1 MNNSYHE
8 KLSNLLSLIISQ
20 LPDNQAKEDIIVLF
34 EDFKNTEMSDTN
46 NTGTKK
52 FIPPTLKD
60 VENYLVLQNVL
71 NPVENA
77 ERFVNFY
84 EAKGWMIGKN
94 KMKSWQSAVKS
105 WNLPVRHSKKTKII
119 V

>member
-1 MNNSYHE
+1 MNYHK
-8 KLSNLLSLIISQ
+8 KLSTLLTLIVQQ
-20 LPDNQAKEDIIVLF
+20 LPDNQVREEIITLL
-34 EDFKNTEMSDTN
+34 EDFKNTEVTDTPS
-46 NTGTKK
+46 KK

>member
-1 MNNSYHE
+1 MNYHK
-8 KLSNLLSLIISQ
+8 KLSTLLTLIVQQ
-20 LPDNQAKEDIIVLF
+20 LPDNQVREEIITLL
-34 EDFKNTEMSDTN
+34 EDFKNTEVADTPS
-46 NTGTKK
+46 KK

-105 WNLPVRHSKKTKII
+105 WNLPVRHSNKTKII

>member
-8 KLSNLLSLIISQ
+8 KLSTLLTLIINQ

-34 EDFKNTEMSDTN
+34 EDFKNTEASDTPS
-46 NTGTKK
+46 KK

-77 ERFVNFY
+77 ERFINFY

-105 WNLPVRHSKKTKII
+105 WNMPVRHSKKTKII